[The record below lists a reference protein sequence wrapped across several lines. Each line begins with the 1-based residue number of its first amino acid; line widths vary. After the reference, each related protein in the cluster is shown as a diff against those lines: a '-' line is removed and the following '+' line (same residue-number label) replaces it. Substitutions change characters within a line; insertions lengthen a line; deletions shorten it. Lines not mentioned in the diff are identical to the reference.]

1 MKFPLLIGA
10 RPLFVKKGPTVPLG
24 NGRWIIV
31 TDHTTSCLSLCAY
44 NGDSSTLLKTKMGGN
59 SLKIYGPANVY
70 IEIDKAGDENE
81 INAHAELINDTG
93 PG

>member
-24 NGRWIIV
+24 NGRWVII
-31 TDHTTSCLSLCAY
+31 TDHTSSWLTLCACS
-44 NGDSSTLLKTKMGGN
+44 DDPSTLLKTKLN
-59 SLKIYGPANVY
+59 ENRVRVNGPANVY
-70 IEIDKAGDENE
+70 IEIDKAGDEEE
-81 INAHAELINDTG
+81 INAYAELINDTG